1 VLIRALGVHAVVEP
15 DIREFE
21 LNPNETLLICT
32 DGLTRMVED
41 SKIVKTI
48 LGAPSAQAAADRLVS
63 LANECGGQDNVTVIV
78 VRFCA
83 KS

>member
-1 VLIRALGVHAVVEP
+1 M
-15 DIREFE
+15 
-21 LNPNETLLICT
+21 CT

-41 SKIVKTI
+41 SKIATTI
-48 LGAPSAQAAADRLVS
+48 LGAPSARAAADRLVS